1 MYCIWAVSTAFTLST
16 IYVSISLRHA
26 ESTSCASSPRPPR
39 SWAALTASCSITS
52 TTSASTPRTG
62 PRTGKYL
69 HYQYIWTLELFLL
82 YPHQPVLFSASAGTP
97 AQRTPS
103 APTVATPTAPV
114 PNCRY
119 KLAVNLFILNC
130 FRSESEINFKSIIA
144 VLSINSQ

>member
-1 MYCIWAVSTAFTLST
+1 MYSLWAVSTAFTLST
-16 IYVSISLRHA
+16 ISVSVSLRHA

-52 TTSASTPRTG
+52 TTSASTPRMG

-69 HYQYIWTLELFLL
+69 HYHYVWSWNYFPLH
-82 YPHQPVLFSASAGTP
+82 PHQPVLFSASAGTP
-97 AQRTPS
+97 ALRTPS